1 METERRGTMI
11 MESLRQQDGSFT
23 ININIEG
30 DYDTADA
37 VGHICK
43 LAESFA
49 EALEMDPER
58 MVYLCLKHCNK
69 FFTKE
74 EDSDAGVPESTGGG

>member
-1 METERRGTMI
+1 METGRKATMI
-11 MESLRQQDGSFT
+11 MESTRGDDRSFT
-23 ININIEG
+23 INISIEG
-30 DYDTADA
+30 DFDAADA
-37 VGHICK
+37 GGHICK

-58 MVYLCLKHCNK
+58 MVYLCFKHCDK

-74 EDSDAGVPESTGGG
+74 GGEDAGVPESPGGS

>member
-1 METERRGTMI
+1 MSKGTMI

-49 EALEMDPER
+49 QALEMDPER
-58 MVYLCLKHCNK
+58 MVYLSLKHCDK

-74 EDSDAGVPESTGGG
+74 GGEDAGVPESPGGG

>member
-1 METERRGTMI
+1 METERKATMI
-11 MESLRQQDGSFT
+11 MESTRGDDRSFT
-23 ININIEG
+23 INISIEG
-30 DYDTADA
+30 DFDAADA

-49 EALEMDPER
+49 KALGMDPER
-58 MVYLCLKHCNK
+58 MVYLCFKHCDK

-74 EDSDAGVPESTGGG
+74 EYGDAGVPESPGGG

>member
-1 METERRGTMI
+1 MSRGTMI

-43 LAESFA
+43 LTQTFG
-49 EALEMDPER
+49 EALGIDPNR
-58 MVYLCLKHCNK
+58 MLWLCVKHCDK
-69 FFTKE
+69 FFTE
-74 EDSDAGVPESTGGG
+74 EGAEDGVSEDAGSR

>member
-1 METERRGTMI
+1 MEIERKATMI
-11 MESLRQQDGSFT
+11 MESTRGDDRSFT
-23 ININIEG
+23 INISIDG
-30 DYDTADA
+30 DFDAADA

-49 EALEMDPER
+49 KALDMDPER
-58 MVYLCLKHCNK
+58 MVYLSLKHCDK

-74 EDSDAGVPESTGGG
+74 GGENAGVPESPGGG

>member
-1 METERRGTMI
+1 METERTANMI
-11 MESLRQQDGSFT
+11 MESTRGDDRSFT
-23 ININIEG
+23 INISIEG
-30 DYDTADA
+30 DFDAADA

-49 EALEMDPER
+49 QALDIDPER
-58 MVYLCLKHCNK
+58 MVYLSLKHCDK

-74 EDSDAGVPESTGGG
+74 EDGDAGVPESPGGS

>member
-1 METERRGTMI
+1 METDRKATMI
-11 MESLRQQDGSFT
+11 MESTRDDDHSFT
-23 ININIEG
+23 INISIEG
-30 DYDTADA
+30 DFDAADA

-49 EALEMDPER
+49 QSLEMDPER
-58 MVYLCLKHCNK
+58 MVYLCLKHCDK

-74 EDSDAGVPESTGGG
+74 DGNDAGVSESTGGG

>member
-1 METERRGTMI
+1 MSRGTMI
-11 MESLRQQDGSFT
+11 MESLRQQDGSFA

-49 EALEMDPER
+49 QALEMDPER
-58 MVYLCLKHCNK
+58 MVYLSLKHCDK

-74 EDSDAGVPESTGGG
+74 GGEDAGVPESPGGG